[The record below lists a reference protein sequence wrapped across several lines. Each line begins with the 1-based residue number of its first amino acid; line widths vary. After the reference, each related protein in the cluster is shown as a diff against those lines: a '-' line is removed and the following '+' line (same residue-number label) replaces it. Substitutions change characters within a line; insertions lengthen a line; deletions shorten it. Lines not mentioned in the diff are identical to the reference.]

1 MLLQIALYVY
11 IVIFI
16 YSIQLPLY
24 IFVQYA
30 VLYLYNVSVIIT
42 LSKEQRTSNPDAE
55 PGEREEN
62 MIKFLDLFNTMHCDF
77 FEIQKGRK
85 SEFVEWEMSGKML
98 QTCKKY
104 FDDRVIDFYITR
116 SKKNNELGLVI
127 RLEEI
132 KK

>member
-1 MLLQIALYVY
+1 MYYIA
-11 IVIFI
+11 I
-16 YSIQLPLY
+16 
-24 IFVQYA
+24 
-30 VLYLYNVSVIIT
+30 NR
-42 LSKEQRTSNPDAE
+42 EQKTGRKAGGT
-55 PGEREEN
+55 EEN

-116 SKKNNELGLVI
+116 SNKNNELGLVI

>member
-1 MLLQIALYVY
+1 MIFALKIMHKFY
-11 IVIFI
+11 ITYLHYFSCI
-16 YSIQLPLY
+16 LY
-24 IFVQYA
+24 IDFTLNIMY
-30 VLYLYNVSVIIT
+30 YIT
-42 LSKEQRTSNPDAE
+42 INREQTTRTQSWEN
-55 PGEREEN
+55 GEKN

-116 SKKNNELGLVI
+116 SNKNNELGLVI

>member
-1 MLLQIALYVY
+1 VY
-11 IVIFI
+11 
-16 YSIQLPLY
+16 Y
-24 IFVQYA
+24 ITI
-30 VLYLYNVSVIIT
+30 NR
-42 LSKEQRTSNPDAE
+42 EQTTRTQSREN
-55 PGEREEN
+55 GEKN

-85 SEFVEWEMSGKML
+85 SELVEWEMSGKML

-116 SKKNNELGLVI
+116 SNKNNELGLII

-132 KK
+132 KNEI

>member
-1 MLLQIALYVY
+1 VY
-11 IVIFI
+11 H
-16 YSIQLPLY
+16 
-24 IFVQYA
+24 
-30 VLYLYNVSVIIT
+30 IIINR
-42 LSKEQRTSNPDAE
+42 EQKTGRKAGRT
-55 PGEREEN
+55 EEN

-116 SKKNNELGLVI
+116 SNKNNELGLVI

-132 KK
+132 KE

>member
-1 MLLQIALYVY
+1 ML
-11 IVIFI
+11 I
-16 YSIQLPLY
+16 YNHQ
-24 IFVQYA
+24 
-30 VLYLYNVSVIIT
+30 
-42 LSKEQRTSNPDAE
+42 QRTNSQTQSWWN
-55 PGEREEN
+55 GEKN

-116 SKKNNELGLVI
+116 SNKNNELGLVI
-127 RLEEI
+127 RLDDRP
-132 KK
+132 

>member
-1 MLLQIALYVY
+1 ML
-11 IVIFI
+11 I
-16 YSIQLPLY
+16 YNHQ
-24 IFVQYA
+24 
-30 VLYLYNVSVIIT
+30 
-42 LSKEQRTSNPDAE
+42 QRTSNPDIE
-55 PGEREEN
+55 PGGTEEN

-77 FEIQKGRK
+77 FEIQKDRK
-85 SEFVEWEMSGKML
+85 SELVEWEMSGKML

>member
-1 MLLQIALYVY
+1 
-11 IVIFI
+11 
-16 YSIQLPLY
+16 
-24 IFVQYA
+24 
-30 VLYLYNVSVIIT
+30 
-42 LSKEQRTSNPDAE
+42 
-55 PGEREEN
+55 

-85 SEFVEWEMSGKML
+85 SELVEWEMSGRML

-116 SKKNNELGLVI
+116 SNKNNELGLVI

>member
-1 MLLQIALYVY
+1 MMKTSRA
-11 IVIFI
+11 
-16 YSIQLPLY
+16 PLN
-24 IFVQYA
+24 A
-30 VLYLYNVSVIIT
+30 VSPLRNCGIRFTRHTFRQSWTRID
-42 LSKEQRTSNPDAE
+42 KKSNPDAK
-55 PGEREEN
+55 PGEWRKN

-85 SEFVEWEMSGKML
+85 SELVEWEMSGKML

-104 FDDRVIDFYITR
+104 FDDWVIDFYITR
-116 SKKNNELGLVI
+116 SNKNNELGLVI

>member
-1 MLLQIALYVY
+1 VY
-11 IVIFI
+11 
-16 YSIQLPLY
+16 Y
-24 IFVQYA
+24 ITI
-30 VLYLYNVSVIIT
+30 NR
-42 LSKEQRTSNPDAE
+42 EQTTRTQSREN
-55 PGEREEN
+55 GEKN

-116 SKKNNELGLVI
+116 SNKNNELGLVI

>member
-1 MLLQIALYVY
+1 ML
-11 IVIFI
+11 I
-16 YSIQLPLY
+16 YNHQ
-24 IFVQYA
+24 
-30 VLYLYNVSVIIT
+30 
-42 LSKEQRTSNPDAE
+42 QRANNPDAE

-116 SKKNNELGLVI
+116 SNKNNELGLVI

-132 KK
+132 KNEI

>member
-1 MLLQIALYVY
+1 
-11 IVIFI
+11 
-16 YSIQLPLY
+16 
-24 IFVQYA
+24 
-30 VLYLYNVSVIIT
+30 
-42 LSKEQRTSNPDAE
+42 
-55 PGEREEN
+55 

-77 FEIQKGRK
+77 FEIQKCKK

-116 SKKNNELGLVI
+116 SNKNNELGLVI

>member
-1 MLLQIALYVY
+1 M
-11 IVIFI
+11 F
-16 YSIQLPLY
+16 
-24 IFVQYA
+24 
-30 VLYLYNVSVIIT
+30 LYNVSVIIA
-42 LSKEQRTSNPDAE
+42 LSKEQRTNNPGAK
-55 PGEREEN
+55 PGEWRKN

-116 SKKNNELGLVI
+116 SNKNNELGLVI

-132 KK
+132 KNEI

>member
-1 MLLQIALYVY
+1 ML
-11 IVIFI
+11 I
-16 YSIQLPLY
+16 YNYQ
-24 IFVQYA
+24 
-30 VLYLYNVSVIIT
+30 
-42 LSKEQRTSNPDAE
+42 QRTNSQTQSWRN
-55 PGEREEN
+55 GEKN

-116 SKKNNELGLVI
+116 SNKNNELGLVI

-132 KK
+132 KE

>member
-1 MLLQIALYVY
+1 MYY
-11 IVIFI
+11 ITI
-16 YSIQLPLY
+16 SR
-24 IFVQYA
+24 
-30 VLYLYNVSVIIT
+30 
-42 LSKEQRTSNPDAE
+42 EQTARTQSREN
-55 PGEREEN
+55 GEKN

-85 SEFVEWEMSGKML
+85 SELVEWEMSGKML

-116 SKKNNELGLVI
+116 SNKNNELGLII

-132 KK
+132 KNEI